1 MRSKRIPGW
10 AQVLGTAAAA
20 LAFLLVYELAVYR
33 VPLQQIFL
41 PCSYW
46 SDEVIYSK
54 QLAAVVRCGA
64 PQGYFG
70 FNESHAASGTFA
82 AWGPAVFFVYALPGL
97 FLRGQNAFL
106 WCNLLFVVAGWTFFA
121 RAARL
126 NGKQQAVFAAALAA
140 FNAPIRYVFSAMQEP
155 LHYALVLAVL
165 GCGVFTAY
173 AAGLFFRQRSRE
185 TGVFLALGA
194 SRGQVQ
200 ALLLPEVCVLGLT
213 ACGAGAVLGVPLAF
227 GLWQLFR
234 AFVVDSGEMPLR
246 FDFGALAWP
255 LAFAAYTV
263 LMLLWMGRR
272 SVRRASIMEVV
283 RQSHTA
289 EPVRAVP
296 RFYGWLGILLT
307 AAGCLCGY
315 LVPTIC
321 VRWLHWYAPAIFTA
335 PFYLPALAGLY
346 MMLLHTVANGWGR
359 RAAWHR
365 DILSVSMM
373 RFEGRQTV
381 RNMLVMT
388 VLIGGACFA
397 GFYAPMLGTGSM
409 LSYDARPV
417 DFAFH
422 YRADQD
428 MPQKDEVLAL
438 AEEYGMEVTHW
449 AEAPMARLG
458 VDGEHD
464 VETEGPLG
472 TTWEAVYSELDSS
485 ELFLSESGWNAL
497 TGESVDIAPGQ
508 AAAVLDASGSS
519 QGRFSPGISLVT
531 NTVTGRRLHVSAA
544 APLRSDMLFRHFVL
558 DDGDWAAMTAGLPG
572 DWREQMVFFDATEG
586 GGEYAFA
593 KALFNEIV
601 DRSGPEVALHSG
613 WDPVVRQRCI
623 EEEGSYFLD
632 RETLLANGESAID
645 YALRDSSEFRLFW
658 QYMPQFR
665 ALDKAD
671 FVRTLAVFLMLFL
684 FISTVC
690 FAAAAVIGF
699 VRSLTI
705 ALENRRVYGDL
716 RRLGVSA
723 DWMRRSARSQVR
735 RVFTV
740 PTAAG
745 IGLMYAFYGM
755 IMFFNDGSFTAG
767 ELAGLVSCLGL
778 AAAVAAALTRPVTS
792 PLGEASR

>member
-1 MRSKRIPGW
+1 M
-10 AQVLGTAAAA
+10 
-20 LAFLLVYELAVYR
+20 
-33 VPLQQIFL
+33 
-41 PCSYW
+41 
-46 SDEVIYSK
+46 
-54 QLAAVVRCGA
+54 
-64 PQGYFG
+64 
-70 FNESHAASGTFA
+70 
-82 AWGPAVFFVYALPGL
+82 
-97 FLRGQNAFL
+97 
-106 WCNLLFVVAGWTFFA
+106 
-121 RAARL
+121 
-126 NGKQQAVFAAALAA
+126 
-140 FNAPIRYVFSAMQEP
+140 
-155 LHYALVLAVL
+155 
-165 GCGVFTAY
+165 
-173 AAGLFFRQRSRE
+173 
-185 TGVFLALGA
+185 FLALGA

-234 AFVVDSGEMPLR
+234 AFVVDSGEMVLR

-438 AEEYGMEVTHW
+438 AEGYGVEVTHW

-458 VDGEHD
+458 W
-464 VETEGPLG
+464 TAS
-472 TTWEAVYSELDSS
+472 TTWRPRAR
-485 ELFLSESGWNAL
+485 W
-497 TGESVDIAPGQ
+497 APPGRPCTASWIPRSCFCPRAAGTPSPARAWASRRGRPRRCWTLP
-508 AAAVLDASGSS
+508 AAARAGSPPAS
-519 QGRFSPGISLVT
+519 
-531 NTVTGRRLHVSAA
+531 
-544 APLRSDMLFRHFVL
+544 
-558 DDGDWAAMTAGLPG
+558 
-572 DWREQMVFFDATEG
+572 
-586 GGEYAFA
+586 
-593 KALFNEIV
+593 AL
-601 DRSGPEVALHSG
+601 
-613 WDPVVRQRCI
+613 
-623 EEEGSYFLD
+623 
-632 RETLLANGESAID
+632 
-645 YALRDSSEFRLFW
+645 
-658 QYMPQFR
+658 
-665 ALDKAD
+665 
-671 FVRTLAVFLMLFL
+671 
-684 FISTVC
+684 
-690 FAAAAVIGF
+690 
-699 VRSLTI
+699 
-705 ALENRRVYGDL
+705 
-716 RRLGVSA
+716 
-723 DWMRRSARSQVR
+723 
-735 RVFTV
+735 
-740 PTAAG
+740 
-745 IGLMYAFYGM
+745 
-755 IMFFNDGSFTAG
+755 
-767 ELAGLVSCLGL
+767 
-778 AAAVAAALTRPVTS
+778 
-792 PLGEASR
+792 

>member
-1 MRSKRIPGW
+1 MNSFASVWARLRSRG
-10 AQVLGTAAAA
+10 
-20 LAFLLVYELAVYR
+20 R
-33 VPLQQIFL
+33 
-41 PCSYW
+41 S
-46 SDEVIYSK
+46 
-54 QLAAVVRCGA
+54 R
-64 PQGYFG
+64 
-70 FNESHAASGTFA
+70 
-82 AWGPAVFFVYALPGL
+82 YALLAGCC
-97 FLRGQNAFL
+97 FFSA
-106 WCNLLFVVAGWTFFA
+106 LLITAYA
-121 RAARL
+121 LMMRAPTILEVLPEGGDSR
-126 NGKQQAVFAAALAA
+126 KQVIMVFA
-140 FNAPIRYVFSAMQEP
+140 
-155 LHYALVLAVL
+155 LAVL

-255 LAFAAYTV
+255 LAFAAYAA
-263 LMLLWMGRR
+263 LMLLWLGRR
-272 SVRRASIMEVV
+272 SVRRASVMEVV

-296 RFYGWLGILLT
+296 RRYGWQGILLT
-307 AAGCLCGY
+307 LAGCLCGY
-315 LVPTIC
+315 LVPTVC
-321 VRWLHWYAPAIFTA
+321 VRWLHWYAPALFTA

-346 MMLLHTVANGWGR
+346 MVLLHTVANGWGR
-359 RAAWHR
+359 KAAWHR

-409 LSYDARPV
+409 MRYDARPV
-417 DFAFH
+417 DFAYH

-428 MPQKDEVLAL
+428 MPWQDEVLAL
-438 AEEYGMEVTHW
+438 AEEYGVKVTRW
-449 AEAPMARLG
+449 AQVPMARLG
-458 VDGEHD
+458 VDGEHQ

-472 TTWEAVYSELDSS
+472 ATWEAVYSELDSS
-485 ELFLSESGWNAL
+485 ALFLPESAWNAL
-497 TGESVDIAPGQ
+497 TGGSVDVAPGQ

-519 QGRFSPGISLVT
+519 QGRFEPSIRLVT
-531 NTVTGRRLHVSAA
+531 NTATGERWPVSAA
-544 APLRSDMLFRHFVL
+544 APLRHDMLFGHFVL
-558 DDGDWAAMTAGLPG
+558 DDGDWAAMSAGLPG
-572 DWREQMVFFDATEG
+572 SWREQMVFFDVAEG
-586 GGEYAFA
+586 GDEYAFA

-613 WDPVVRQRCI
+613 WDPVVRQRYI

-645 YALRDSSEFRLFW
+645 YARRDSSEFRLFW

-665 ALDKAD
+665 VLDKAD

-716 RRLGVSA
+716 RRLGASA

-755 IMFFNDGSFTAG
+755 IMFFNDGSFTVG
-767 ELAGLVSCLGL
+767 ELAGLGSCLGL
-778 AAAVAAALTRPVTS
+778 AAAVAAALWCVYRLAVQGVFRV
-792 PLGEASR
+792 LGL

>member
-1 MRSKRIPGW
+1 MNSFASVWARLRSRGRSRYALLAGCCFFSTLLITAYALMMRAPTIL
-10 AQVLGTAAAA
+10 QVLPEGGDS
-20 LAFLLVYELAVYR
+20 R
-33 VPLQQIFL
+33 KQ
-41 PCSYW
+41 
-46 SDEVIYSK
+46 VIM
-54 QLAAVVRCGA
+54 
-64 PQGYFG
+64 
-70 FNESHAASGTFA
+70 
-82 AWGPAVFFVYALPGL
+82 
-97 FLRGQNAFL
+97 
-106 WCNLLFVVAGWTFFA
+106 
-121 RAARL
+121 
-126 NGKQQAVFAAALAA
+126 VFA
-140 FNAPIRYVFSAMQEP
+140 
-155 LHYALVLAVL
+155 LAVL

-213 ACGAGAVLGVPLAF
+213 ACGTGAVLGVPLAF

-296 RFYGWLGILLT
+296 LFYGWLGILLT

-346 MMLLHTVANGWGR
+346 MMLLHTVSNGWGR

-438 AEEYGMEVTHW
+438 AEEYGVEVTHW

-497 TGESVDIAPGQ
+497 TGERVDIAPGQ

-531 NTVTGRRLHVSAA
+531 NTATGRRLHVSAA
-544 APLRSDMLFRHFVL
+544 APLRSDMLFGHFVL

-572 DWREQMVFFDATEG
+572 DWREQMVFFDAAEG
-586 GGEYAFA
+586 GDEYAFA

-601 DRSGPEVALHSG
+601 DRSGPEVALPSG
-613 WDPVVRQRCI
+613 WDPVVRQRYI

-705 ALENRRVYGDL
+705 ALESRRVYGDL
-716 RRLGVSA
+716 RRLGASA
-723 DWMRRSARSQVR
+723 DWMCRSARSQVR

-767 ELAGLVSCLGL
+767 ELAGLGSCLGL
-778 AAAVAAALTRPVTS
+778 AAAVAAALWCVYRLAVRGVFRV
-792 PLGEASR
+792 LGL

>member
-1 MRSKRIPGW
+1 MNSFTSVWARLRNRGRSRYVLLAGCCFFSTLLITAYALMMRAPTIL
-10 AQVLGTAAAA
+10 QVLPEGGDS
-20 LAFLLVYELAVYR
+20 R
-33 VPLQQIFL
+33 KQ
-41 PCSYW
+41 
-46 SDEVIYSK
+46 VIM
-54 QLAAVVRCGA
+54 
-64 PQGYFG
+64 
-70 FNESHAASGTFA
+70 
-82 AWGPAVFFVYALPGL
+82 
-97 FLRGQNAFL
+97 
-106 WCNLLFVVAGWTFFA
+106 
-121 RAARL
+121 
-126 NGKQQAVFAAALAA
+126 VFA
-140 FNAPIRYVFSAMQEP
+140 
-155 LHYALVLAVL
+155 LAVL

-438 AEEYGMEVTHW
+438 AEEYGVEVTHW
-449 AEAPMARLG
+449 AEVPMARLG

-472 TTWEAVYSELDSS
+472 TTWEAVYSELNSS

-531 NTVTGRRLHVSAA
+531 NTATGQRLHVSAA
-544 APLRSDMLFRHFVL
+544 APLRSDMLFGHFVL
-558 DDGDWAAMTAGLPG
+558 DDGDWAAVTAGLPG
-572 DWREQMVFFDATEG
+572 DWREQMVFFDAAEG
-586 GGEYAFA
+586 GDEYAFA

-601 DRSGPEVALHSG
+601 DRSGPEVALHSS
-613 WDPVVRQRCI
+613 WDPVVRQRYI

-716 RRLGVSA
+716 RRLGASA

-778 AAAVAAALTRPVTS
+778 AAAVAAALWCVYRLAVRGVFRV
-792 PLGEASR
+792 LGL

>member
-1 MRSKRIPGW
+1 MNSFTSVWARLRSRG
-10 AQVLGTAAAA
+10 
-20 LAFLLVYELAVYR
+20 R
-33 VPLQQIFL
+33 
-41 PCSYW
+41 S
-46 SDEVIYSK
+46 
-54 QLAAVVRCGA
+54 R
-64 PQGYFG
+64 
-70 FNESHAASGTFA
+70 
-82 AWGPAVFFVYALPGL
+82 YALLAGCCFFSTL
-97 FLRGQNAFL
+97 LITAYAFMM
-106 WCNLLFVVAGWTFFA
+106 
-121 RAARL
+121 RAPTILEVLPEGGDSR
-126 NGKQQAVFAAALAA
+126 KQMDMIF
-140 FNAPIRYVFSAMQEP
+140 
-155 LHYALVLAVL
+155 VLAVL

-173 AAGLFFRQRSRE
+173 AAGLFLRQRSRE

-194 SRGQVQ
+194 SRAQVQ
-200 ALLLPEVCVLGLT
+200 SLLLPELCMLGL
-213 ACGAGAVLGVPLAF
+213 ASCGAGAVLGAPLAF

-234 AFVVDSGEMPLR
+234 VFVVDSSEMLLR
-246 FDFGALAWP
+246 FDFKALVWP
-255 LAFAAYTV
+255 LAFALYTV
-263 LMLLWMGRR
+263 LMLLWLGRR
-272 SVRRASIMEVV
+272 SVRKTSIMEVV

-296 RFYGWLGILLT
+296 RRYGWQGILLT
-307 AAGCLCGY
+307 VSGCLCGY

-321 VRWLHWYAPAIFTA
+321 VRWLHWYAPSFFTA

-359 RAAWHR
+359 KALWHR
-365 DILSVSMM
+365 DVLSVSMM

-409 LSYDARPV
+409 ISYDARPV

-438 AEEYGMEVTHW
+438 AEEYGVAVTRW

-458 VDGEHD
+458 VDGEHQ

-485 ELFLSESGWNAL
+485 ALFLPESGWNAL
-497 TGESVDIAPGQ
+497 TGERVDSAPGQ

-519 QGRFSPGISLVT
+519 QGRFDPSIGLVT
-531 NTVTGRRLHVSAA
+531 NTATGESRPVSAA
-544 APLRSDMLFRHFVL
+544 APLRHDMLFGHFVL

-572 DWREQMVFFDATEG
+572 AWREEMVFFDVAEG
-586 GGEYAFA
+586 GDEYAFA

-601 DRSGPEVALHSG
+601 DRSGPEVALHSS
-613 WDPVVRQRCI
+613 WDPVVRQRYI

-632 RETLLANGESAID
+632 RESLLANGETAID
-645 YALRDSSEFRLFW
+645 YSLRDSSEFRLFW

-665 ALDKAD
+665 VLDKAD
-671 FVRTLAVFLMLFL
+671 FVRTLAVFLIL
-684 FISTVC
+684 FIFICIVC

-705 ALENRRVYGDL
+705 ALENRRVYEDL
-716 RRLGVSA
+716 RRLGASRG
-723 DWMRRSARSQVR
+723 WMRRSARSQVR

-740 PTAAG
+740 PAAAG
-745 IGLMYAFYGM
+745 IGLIYIFYGM
-755 IMFFNDGSFTAG
+755 IMFFNDGRLSAG
-767 ELAGLVSCLGL
+767 ELAGLGSCLL
-778 AAAVAAALTRPVTS
+778 LIAVVAAAFWGVYRLAVRGVFRV
-792 PLGEASR
+792 LEL

>member
-1 MRSKRIPGW
+1 MNSFSSVW
-10 AQVLGTAAAA
+10 
-20 LAFLLVYELAVYR
+20 
-33 VPLQQIFL
+33 
-41 PCSYW
+41 
-46 SDEVIYSK
+46 
-54 QLAAVVRCGA
+54 
-64 PQGYFG
+64 
-70 FNESHAASGTFA
+70 
-82 AWGPAVFFVYALPGL
+82 
-97 FLRGQNAFL
+97 
-106 WCNLLFVVAGWTFFA
+106 
-121 RAARL
+121 ARL
-126 NGKQQAVFAAALAA
+126 RSRSRGRYGLLAGCC
-140 FNAPIRYVFSAMQEP
+140 FFSA
-155 LHYALVLAVL
+155 LLITAYAFMMCAPTILEVLPEGGDSRKQVDMIFVLAVL
-165 GCGVFTAY
+165 GCAVFTAY
-173 AAGLFFRQRSRE
+173 AAGLFLRQRSQE

-200 ALLLPEVCVLGLT
+200 ALLLPELCVLGLT
-213 ACGAGAVLGVPLAF
+213 ACGAGAVMGVPLAF

-234 AFVVDSGEMPLR
+234 LFVVDSGEMLLR
-246 FDFGALAWP
+246 FDFNALAWP
-255 LAFAAYTV
+255 LAFSLYTV
-263 LMLLWMGRR
+263 LMLLWMGWR

-296 RFYGWLGILLT
+296 RRYGWQGILLT
-307 AAGCLCGY
+307 VAGCLCGY

-321 VRWLHWYAPAIFTA
+321 VRWLHWYAPSLFTA

-346 MMLLHTVANGWGR
+346 MILLHTVANGWGR
-359 RAAWHR
+359 KALWHR

-428 MPQKDEVLAL
+428 MPQKDEVLEL
-438 AEEYGMEVTHW
+438 AEKYGVELTRW

-458 VDGEHD
+458 VDGEHQ
-464 VETEGPLG
+464 VETESPLG
-472 TTWEAVYSELDSS
+472 VTWESVYSELDASA
-485 ELFLSESGWNAL
+485 LFLPESGWNAL
-497 TGESVDIAPGQ
+497 TGESVDVAPGQ

-519 QGRFSPGISLVT
+519 QGRFDSALGLVT
-531 NTVTGRRLHVSAA
+531 NTATGESWPVTA
-544 APLRSDMLFRHFVL
+544 APPLRHDMLFGHFVL

-572 DWREQMVFFDATEG
+572 DWREQMVFFDVAEG
-586 GGEYAFA
+586 GDEYAFA

-601 DRSGPEVALHSG
+601 DRSGPEVAQHSS
-613 WDPVVRQRCI
+613 WDPVVRQRYI

-645 YALRDSSEFRLFW
+645 YSLRDSSEFRLFW

-665 ALDKAD
+665 VLDKAD
-671 FVRTLAVFLMLFL
+671 FVRTLAVFLILFV
-684 FISTVC
+684 FICVIC

-699 VRSLTI
+699 TRSLTI

-716 RRLGVSA
+716 RRLGASRA
-723 DWMRRSARSQVR
+723 WMRRSAQSQVR

-740 PTAAG
+740 PAAAG
-745 IGLMYAFYGM
+745 IGLICIFYSM
-755 IMFFNDGSFTAG
+755 IMFFNDGRLSTG
-767 ELAGLVSCLGL
+767 ELAGLGSCLL
-778 AAAVAAALTRPVTS
+778 LIAAVAAALWGVYRLAVRS
-792 PLGEASR
+792 VFKALDL